1 LNQISLELIDMDS
14 VSVAGENTAALPRRS
29 ATVRSK
35 LANGSKLLPLTDGRS
50 ATARRFRDLYEDIC
64 ADLGGMD
71 LLSEGQKQLAR
82 RAAMLSAEAERL
94 EALAARNERPSREN
108 WKEDLANK
116 FDVITYGVI
125 CDRLGRLFDRL
136 GLERRARPVSN
147 PVLEYFHCEEDVAV
161 L

>member
-1 LNQISLELIDMDS
+1 MPFSME
-14 VSVAGENTAALPRRS
+14 AATDTSAIPRRS
-29 ATVRSK
+29 PSVRSK
-35 LANGSKLLPLTDGRS
+35 LSNGAKLLPMTDGRS

-116 FDVITYGVI
+116 FDVDTYGQL
-125 CDRLGRLFDRL
+125 CDRLGRVFRRL
-136 GLERRARPVSN
+136 GLERIQD
-147 PVLEYFHCEEDVAV
+147 H
-161 L
+161 

>member
-1 LNQISLELIDMDS
+1 MES
-14 VSVAGENTAALPRRS
+14 VIVAGRNIPQVASRKGPHRS
-29 ATVRSK
+29 RVT
-35 LANGSKLLPLTDGRS
+35 NGSTLLPLADGRS
-50 ATARRFRDLYEDIC
+50 VTARRFRDLYEDIC
-64 ADLGGMD
+64 CDLGGTD

-147 PVLEYFHCEEDVAV
+147 PVLEYLHCEEDVAV

>member
-1 LNQISLELIDMDS
+1 MES
-14 VSVAGENTAALPRRS
+14 VSVAAENIPQISSRR
-29 ATVRSK
+29 APHRSRVSS
-35 LANGSKLLPLTDGRS
+35 GSKLLPLVDGRS
-50 ATARRFRDLYEDIC
+50 VTARRFKDLYQDIC
-64 ADLGGMD
+64 ADMGGMD
-71 LLSEGQKQLAR
+71 LLSEAQKQLAR

>member
-1 LNQISLELIDMDS
+1 MES
-14 VSVAGENTAALPRRS
+14 VSVAGENIPQVASRKGPHRS
-29 ATVRSK
+29 RVT
-35 LANGSKLLPLTDGRS
+35 NGSKLLPLADGRS
-50 ATARRFRDLYEDIC
+50 VTARRFRDLFEDIC
-64 ADLGGMD
+64 ADLGGVD
-71 LLSEGQKQLAR
+71 ILSEGQKQLAR

-94 EALAARNERPSREN
+94 EALAARNERPSRES
-108 WKEDLANK
+108 WKEDLSNK